1 VEVGSFTGAARALGI
16 PKTTVS
22 RKVAQLE
29 ANLGVRLL
37 QRTTRKLSLTE
48 VGNLYFDRCSR
59 VLGDIEEANLAVT
72 AVQSIPSAH

>member
-1 VEVGSFTGAARALGI
+1 
-16 PKTTVS
+16 
-22 RKVAQLE
+22 
-29 ANLGVRLL
+29 VRLL

-72 AVQSIPSAH
+72 AVQSIPSGIESNGDGRFWKYDPQ

>member
-16 PKTTVS
+16 PKTVS

-72 AVQSIPSAH
+72 AVQSILRH